1 MKRAIYIP
9 FDQLHRKYGALKS
22 ADPATDLIV
31 MVESQSMINGAD
43 WHPERLFFLISS
55 ARHFAKELQSE
66 GFTVDYRKATN
77 TPTGQRQ
84 DISTTDQLTP
94 NWLIPFAGQVSIATQ
109 TTERWL
115 IADDCRRDAGVLP
128 IISMRELLGPL
139 PGFVRSDNQLFSQDG
154 APLWQSWT
162 ASALPDATGA
172 IQSATGHGTG
182 KMFIPGGEVIS
193 GDISWDYQRIPA
205 PSMTIPSQHCNDVV
219 LDTLTLPPT
228 WSNRRMYGGAFLAE
242 SPQAPARSATDLR
255 DTLRSNGWKITTLDT
270 HTTPIVIQA
279 SSQHDT
285 IRVFVVSNQNSGSDI
300 TIIAVTP

>member
-1 MKRAIYIP
+1 MYK
-9 FDQLHRKYGALKS
+9 
-22 ADPATDLIV
+22 ATLRNLLIV
-31 MVESQSMINGAD
+31 ISWAVWLSSCSATPPVAGGQRLVLTDDALNFRYTLSVTTRNARDESGTPRDGTLTIV
-43 WHPERLFFLISS
+43 
-55 ARHFAKELQSE
+55 
-66 GFTVDYRKATN
+66 TTN

-128 IISMRELLGPL
+128 MISMRELLGPL

-154 APLWQSWT
+154 APLWQSWA

-182 KMFIPGGEVIS
+182 KIFIPGGEVIS

-219 LDTLTLPPT
+219 LDTLILPPT
-228 WSNRRMYGGAFLAE
+228 WTNRRMYGGAFLAE

-255 DTLRSNGWKITTLDT
+255 DTLNNNGWKITTLDT

>member
-1 MKRAIYIP
+1 MYK
-9 FDQLHRKYGALKS
+9 
-22 ADPATDLIV
+22 ATLRNLLIV
-31 MVESQSMINGAD
+31 ISWAVWLSSCSATPPVAGGQRLVLTDDALNFRYTLSVTTRNARDESGTPRDGTLTIV
-43 WHPERLFFLISS
+43 
-55 ARHFAKELQSE
+55 
-66 GFTVDYRKATN
+66 TTN

-128 IISMRELLGPL
+128 MISMRELLGPL

-154 APLWQSWT
+154 APLWQSWA

-182 KMFIPGGEVIS
+182 KIFIPGGEVIS

-228 WSNRRMYGGAFLAE
+228 WTNRRMYGGAFLAE

-255 DTLRSNGWKITTLDT
+255 DTLNNNGWKITTLDT

>member
-1 MKRAIYIP
+1 MY
-9 FDQLHRKYGALKS
+9 KS
-22 ADPATDLIV
+22 SRHLWYVITWLVWLSSCSATPPATSGQRLVLTDDAPNFRYTLSVTTRNASDESGAPRDGTLTIV
-31 MVESQSMINGAD
+31 
-43 WHPERLFFLISS
+43 
-55 ARHFAKELQSE
+55 
-66 GFTVDYRKATN
+66 TTN

-84 DISTTDQLTP
+84 DISITDQLTP

>member
-1 MKRAIYIP
+1 MYKTTMRN
-9 FDQLHRKYGALKS
+9 L
-22 ADPATDLIV
+22 LIV
-31 MVESQSMINGAD
+31 ISWAVWISNCSAPPPSGQQIVLRDDALNFRYTLAITTRNAYDESGSPRDGTLTI
-43 WHPERLFFLISS
+43 I
-55 ARHFAKELQSE
+55 
-66 GFTVDYRKATN
+66 TTN
-77 TPTGQRQ
+77 TPIGQLQ

-94 NWLIPFAGQVSIATQ
+94 NWLRPFAGHINLATQ
-109 TTERWL
+109 ATERWL
-115 IADDCRRDAGVLP
+115 IADDCRRDAAVLP
-128 IISMRELLGPL
+128 MISMREILGPL
-139 PGFVRSDNQLFSQDG
+139 PGFLASDTQLFSQNG
-154 APLWQSWT
+154 APLWQSWA
-162 ASALPDATGA
+162 ASAIPDATGA

-182 KMFIPGGEVIS
+182 KIFIPGGEVIS

-205 PSMTIPSQHCNDVV
+205 PPMTIPSQHCNDVV
-219 LDTLTLPPT
+219 LDSLTLPPT
-228 WSNRRMYGGAFLAE
+228 WTNRRMYGGAFLAE

>member
-1 MKRAIYIP
+1 MYN
-9 FDQLHRKYGALKS
+9 
-22 ADPATDLIV
+22 ATLRNLLIV
-31 MVESQSMINGAD
+31 ISWAVWLSSCSATPPAASGQRLVLTDDAPNFRYTLSVTTRNAHDESGTPRDGTLTIV
-43 WHPERLFFLISS
+43 
-55 ARHFAKELQSE
+55 
-66 GFTVDYRKATN
+66 TTN
-77 TPTGQRQ
+77 TPASQRQ
-84 DISTTDQLTP
+84 DISTTGQLTP
-94 NWLIPFAGQVSIATQ
+94 NWLIPFASQVSIATQ

-115 IADDCRRDAGVLP
+115 IAADCRRDAGVLP
-128 IISMRELLGPL
+128 MISMREVLGPL

-154 APLWQSWT
+154 APLWQSWA

-182 KMFIPGGEVIS
+182 KIFIPGGEVIS

-205 PSMTIPSQHCNDVV
+205 PPMTIPSQHCNDVV
-219 LDTLTLPPT
+219 LDTITLPPT
-228 WSNRRMYGGAFLAE
+228 WTNRRMYGGAFLAE

-255 DTLRSNGWKITTLDT
+255 DTLNTSGWKITTLDT